1 LSETD
6 VIERTPFVRTT
17 DSLRD
22 DLTRLGLPRE
32 GALLVHSSLSALGWD
47 NGGAVAVIRA
57 LLAALGPKGTPV
69 MPAHSGDCSDPA
81 VWQHLPVPR
90 EWWQTIRDTMPV
102 FDPLVTPTRGLGRI
116 AELFRTWPGARRSVH
131 PAYSFGA
138 LGPLAESITANH
150 SLDFRLGENSPMG
163 RLYECAAWG
172 LLLGAG
178 YDSNTCF
185 HLAEYRIPDP
195 KTVKEGAPAGVDGR
209 HTWKTRREVVLN
221 SDVFAELGEAFERTG
236 AVRTGVVGSAT
247 AHLFPIRDAVDFAV
261 GWLSRRGA

>member
-17 DSLRD
+17 DSLRN
-22 DLTRLGLPRE
+22 DLARLGLPRE
-32 GALLVHSSLSALGWD
+32 GALLVHSSLSALGWV
-47 NGGAVAVIRA
+47 NGGAVAAIRA
-57 LLAALGPKGTPV
+57 LLAALGPKGTLV

-81 VWQHLPVPR
+81 VWQHPPVPQA
-90 EWWQTIRDTMPV
+90 WWQTVRDTMPV

-116 AELFRTWPGARRSVH
+116 AELFRTWPGAKRSVH

-150 SLDFRLGENSPMG
+150 SLDFGLGENSPLG
-163 RLYECAAWG
+163 RLYESAAWV

-195 KTVKEGAPAGVDGR
+195 KIVTEGAPAFVDGR
-209 HTWKTRREVVLN
+209 HTWQPRREVVLN
-221 SDVFAELGEAFERTG
+221 SEVFAALGEDFERSG

-247 AHLFPIRDAVDFAV
+247 ARLFPMRGAVDFAV
-261 GWLSRRGA
+261 GWLSHRGA

>member
-1 LSETD
+1 MSETD

-195 KTVKEGAPAGVDGR
+195 KTVKEGAPAVVDGR